1 MTDEDQED
9 PYQDM
14 IVDNED
20 EPREKIKEN
29 LQSYLGFTSGGKN
42 VYKEGYDDLSSP
54 KKIIVELLGSKVKV
68 SLDFEDKEGY
78 PLSELVERLEYDKS
92 TVKGRVYGGISDIVV
107 SDDGQLHI
115 PNYKVSKALE
125 KLEN

>member
-20 EPREKIKEN
+20 EPKEKIKETLEN
-29 LQSYLGFTSGGKN
+29 YLGFTSDGEN
-42 VYKEGYDDLSSP
+42 VYKEGYDNLSSAE
-54 KKIIVELLGSKVKV
+54 KIIVELLGSKIRV
-68 SLDFEDKEGY
+68 SLDFEDQEGY
-78 PLSELVERLEYDKS
+78 PLSKLVERLEYKQN
-92 TVKGRVYGGISDIVV
+92 TVEGKVYGNIGDIVI

-115 PNYKVSKALE
+115 PNYKVPKALE
-125 KLEN
+125 KLEA

>member
-1 MTDEDQED
+1 MTDENQAD

-20 EPREKIKEN
+20 EPKEKIKET
-29 LQSYLGFTSGGKN
+29 LQNYLGFTSSGEN

-54 KKIIVELLGSKVKV
+54 AKIIVELLGSKVKV
-68 SLDFEDKEGY
+68 SLDFEDEEGY
-78 PLSELVERLEYDKS
+78 PLSELVDRLEYNKS
-92 TVKGRVYGGISDIVV
+92 TVKGRVYGDISDMVI
-107 SDDGQLHI
+107 SDEGQLHI
-115 PNYKVSKALE
+115 PNYKVPKALE